1 MYVLGICKEAHY
13 SERSTPP
20 RLGPQLESPQGPF
33 THRAD
38 GWSWLSAETSAG
50 LTQDTDTDTV
60 QHDCGH
66 FFHNKQIQNS
76 YMVPQG
82 SIYECLK
89 KKEQKYQLLKARGG
103 KLVEYDSH
111 YAP

>member
-20 RLGPQLESPQGPF
+20 RLGPQLASPQGSF
-33 THRAD
+33 TPRAD

-50 LTQDTDTDTV
+50 LTQHTDTDTI

-66 FFHNKQIQNS
+66 FFHNKQIQIS

-82 SIYECLK
+82 SRYECLK
-89 KKEQKYQLLKARGG
+89 KKE
-103 KLVEYDSH
+103 
-111 YAP
+111 

>member
-50 LTQDTDTDTV
+50 LTQDTDTDTI

-66 FFHNKQIQNS
+66 FFSQQADSEFLYGTSGLHIWMLEEKGIE
-76 YMVPQG
+76 VPA
-82 SIYECLK
+82 S
-89 KKEQKYQLLKARGG
+89 
-103 KLVEYDSH
+103 
-111 YAP
+111 